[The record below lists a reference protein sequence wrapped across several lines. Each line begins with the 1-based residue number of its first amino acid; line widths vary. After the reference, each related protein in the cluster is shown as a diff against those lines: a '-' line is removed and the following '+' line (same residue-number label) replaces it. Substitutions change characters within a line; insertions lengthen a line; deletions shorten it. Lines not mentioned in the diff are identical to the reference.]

1 VVAFEQ
7 LVEEAVTFALRTGA
21 QRTVFVCCDH
31 YLSPVA
37 NVRSAAGPTQVIVR
51 ERAL

>member
-7 LVEEAVTFALRTGA
+7 LVEEAVTFARRTGA
-21 QRTVFVCCDH
+21 QRSVFVCCDH

-37 NVRSAAGPTQVIVR
+37 DVRIAAGPTQVLVG